1 MQSLQ
6 ITEDTNMKQ
15 LTEWLLITVAFVIG
29 AAIQSAIF
37 GAPFSYPFVIGLSLG
52 WALSSM
58 YQYEKTKGKK

>member
-1 MQSLQ
+1 
-6 ITEDTNMKQ
+6 MKQ

-29 AAIQSAIF
+29 AAIQSVIF